1 MKLSAS
7 HLMALSFS
15 LVCLNVFAETAQ
27 VASEVNHSVVTNENI
42 VDIDKVSTQ
51 ALKPYQKVPSISGT
65 ILSVGSDTL
74 AGMTTLWVEE
84 FEQQYPSINAQV
96 QASGS
101 STAPPALTEGTA
113 QFGPMSRPMRNRE
126 IEAFEREHG
135 YKPTELRVAI
145 DAIGV
150 FVHRDNPIRGLN
162 FAQLDSIFSITLRC
176 GANEPVSN
184 WSQLGLDYDWAQ
196 RRMQLF
202 GRNSVSGTYGYFKQ
216 NALCSGDF
224 KNNVNEQ
231 PGSASVVQSV
241 SSSINTIGYSGVG
254 YQVSGVKLIPISK
267 SGQDFISPSYENIL
281 SGEYPLSRYLYL
293 YINKHPNYPLTPI
306 EREFI
311 RFIFSSHGQ
320 ELVKKDGYIPI
331 SSDIARQELKK
342 IGVEY

>member
-1 MKLSAS
+1 MKYAAYL
-7 HLMALSFS
+7 LLALSMSS
-15 LVCLNVFAETAQ
+15 LTAQ
-27 VASEVNHSVVTNENI
+27 AEEVVPENKKLITDESRLVA
-42 VDIDKVSTQ
+42 DKKT
-51 ALKPYQKVPSISGT
+51 LKPYKKIPSISGT

-84 FEQQYPSINAQV
+84 FEEQYPSINAQV

-126 IEAFEREHG
+126 MEAFEREHG

-150 FVHRDNPIRGLN
+150 FVHRDNPISGLN
-162 FAQLDSIFSITLRC
+162 FSQLDSIFSVTLRC
-176 GANEPVSN
+176 GATERVSS

-224 KNNVNEQ
+224 KDNVNEQ

-254 YQVSGVKLIPISK
+254 YQISGVKLIPISK
-267 SGQDFISPSYENIL
+267 TGQDFVAPSYDNIL
-281 SGEYPLSRYLYL
+281 SGKYPLSRYLYI
-293 YINKHPNYPLTPI
+293 YINKHPSHALTPI
-306 EREFI
+306 EQEFI
-311 RFIFSSHGQ
+311 RFIFSSQGQ
-320 ELVKKDGYIPI
+320 ALVKKDGYIPI

>member
-1 MKLSAS
+1 MRYGASLLICVSFFFATNVHAEGSDLDGFTSAEP
-7 HLMALSFS
+7 LL
-15 LVCLNVFAETAQ
+15 
-27 VASEVNHSVVTNENI
+27 
-42 VDIDKVSTQ
+42 
-51 ALKPYQKVPSISGT
+51 PYEKVPSISGT

-84 FEQQYPSINAQV
+84 FEQKYPSINAQV

-126 IEAFEREHG
+126 MEAFEREHG

-150 FVHRDNPIRGLN
+150 FVHRDNPIGGLN
-162 FAQLDSIFSITLRC
+162 FSQLDSIFSTTMRC
-176 GANEPVSN
+176 GALEKVST
-184 WSQLGLDYDWAQ
+184 WSQLGLKANWAH
-196 RRMQLF
+196 RSMQLF

-241 SSSINTIGYSGVG
+241 ALSVNTIGYSGVG
-254 YQVSGVKLIPISK
+254 YQMSGAKLIPLARE
-267 SGQDFISPSYENIL
+267 GEDYVYPSRENIL
-281 SGEYPLSRYLYL
+281 SGDYPLSRFLYV
-293 YINKHPNYPLTPI
+293 YVNKHPNYPLSPI

-311 RFIFSSHGQ
+311 RFIYSAEGQ
-320 ELVKKDGYIPI
+320 ELVAKDGYIPI
-331 SSDIARQELKK
+331 SADIAKEELANLG
-342 IGVEY
+342 ID